1 MLTFFS
7 YLLPDDPIHGPW
19 FQLNSIK
26 WLANIVGVA
35 LIVGTS
41 LMIKNRSAKKDQT
54 SGYFDWYLIYLA
66 FGLGVTGM
74 GAQLTRL
81 ADWAFFSAYS
91 LIISAPV
98 ENLDFSNEIS

>member
-1 MLTFFS
+1 
-7 YLLPDDPIHGPW
+7 
-19 FQLNSIK
+19 
-26 WLANIVGVA
+26 
-35 LIVGTS
+35 
-41 LMIKNRSAKKDQT
+41 MIKNRSAKKDQT
-54 SGYFDWYLIYLA
+54 SGYFDWYLIYLG

-98 ENLDFSNEIS
+98 EALTFPMKLVNLMTNLCNRDWKK